1 MGWKAGVGEVC
12 LSLAA
17 VRYVRMRSAGTPWG
31 TKEVNIYMDGKGRG
45 GRPLS
50 DGRSRK
56 RKFVLDTLKDRRRTI
71 TFFKSHRGI
80 LVSGFLVV
88 AMVLLLF
95 GIASQFPGP
104 STADVPSGETAINYS
119 VFLSQVNAGNVLA
132 VTIRGDEVNA
142 LLQQPLAQS
151 GAQKTAQLSA
161 AQRSAQVEAW
171 TRYAGSFASSSSWN
185 SQTPAID
192 PARMVYTTVPATGS
206 DQLVPLLMSKHVSVT
221 TQPVEQTPA
230 WVGLIW
236 KFAPLLFLLV
246 LVAMV
251 LRPRKQA
258 RIPQNINEHIAQFTR
273 RRIRRFESGVP
284 QTPRDG
290 QGRKPS
296 GRVPR
301 PGNPPRSAFT
311 PAGAPAVRPLKLD
324 PPTTF
329 ADVAG
334 IDEVRVELEEIVQFL
349 RSPEKFDR
357 LGARIPRGALLVGPP
372 GTGKTLLARAV
383 AGEAGVPFFS
393 ISASEFVEMFVGVGA
408 SRVRDLF
415 NQARQVAPAVIFI
428 DEIDAVGR
436 KRAMKAMGNEERD
449 QTLNQ
454 LLVEMDG
461 FNASHAVVVLAATNR
476 VDILDKALLR
486 PGRFDRHIIVSL
498 PDRAGRQAILQIHT
512 AKTPLH
518 TDVSLER
525 LARLTTGMSGA
536 DLANLVNE
544 AALCAARKDLEVVD
558 HECFEDALA
567 RVQLGALRPL
577 VMSEEERRII
587 AYHEGGHA
595 LVAYHLKEADTVN
608 RVTILP
614 RGQSLGVTQF
624 VAEEDRYN
632 YSREML
638 MAKIAVG
645 LGGRVAEELT
655 LGRDHVTTGAENDFQ
670 VVTGLAKRMVTRW
683 GMSDE
688 VGVVFAAYDEAGAGL
703 NMSRVDLLSRTSHT
717 RTLALDASGCPVP
730 NGSTEFTHYF
740 ASSALSPLASDTPSS
755 SMATI
760 VDREVK
766 KIVDQGYDLARHILQ
781 EHFDQLQHLANALME
796 YEQIDRATF
805 EALMRE

>member
-1 MGWKAGVGEVC
+1 
-12 LSLAA
+12 
-17 VRYVRMRSAGTPWG
+17 
-31 TKEVNIYMDGKGRG
+31 MDGKGQS
-45 GRPLS
+45 GRS
-50 DGRSRK
+50 SGNGWSRK
-56 RKFVLDTLKDRRRTI
+56 RNSIWDTVKDRRRI
-71 TFFKSHRGI
+71 IKFFNTHRSI
-80 LVSGFLVV
+80 LVSGFFVV
-88 AMVLLLF
+88 AIVVLLF
-95 GIASQFPGP
+95 GIFSQFPSP
-104 STADVPSGETAINYS
+104 STEDVPSGETTINYS
-119 VFLSQVNAGNVLA
+119 TFLDQVNAGNVLA
-132 VTIRGDEVNA
+132 VTIRGNSASA
-142 LLQQPLAQS
+142 LLQRPLTQS
-151 GAQKTAQLSA
+151 SSQKTTGITPAERA
-161 AQRSAQVEAW
+161 AEIEAW
-171 TRYAGSFASSSSWN
+171 TRYTGSFTSSASWDTQAPN
-185 SQTPAID
+185 ID
-192 PARMVYTTVPATGS
+192 ASRQVYTDLPASGAAELT
-206 DQLVPLLMSKHVSVT
+206 PLLLSKHVTVT
-221 TQPVEQTPA
+221 TQTPQQTPA

-251 LRPRKQA
+251 LRPRKQPG
-258 RIPQNINEHIAQFTR
+258 RLPQNVNEHIAQFTKR
-273 RRIRRFESGVP
+273 QVRRFDGAAKPGSGP
-284 QTPRDG
+284 E
-290 QGRKPS
+290 RKTGAQPA
-296 GRVPR
+296 GKMGKV
-301 PGNPPRSAFT
+301 PRSAFT
-311 PAGAPAVRPLKLD
+311 PSGSAATVKPVRME

-415 NQARQVAPAVIFI
+415 SQARQVAPAVIFI

-461 FNASHAVVVLAATNR
+461 FNASQAVVVLAATNR

-486 PGRFDRHIIVSL
+486 PGRFDRHITVSL
-498 PDRAGRQAILQIHT
+498 PDRAGRQAILKIHT
-512 AKTPLH
+512 AKMPLH
-518 TDVSLER
+518 EEVSLER

-544 AALCAARKDLEVVD
+544 AALCAARKNLEVVD

-577 VMSEEERRII
+577 LMTEDERRII

-595 LVAYHLKEADTVN
+595 LVAYHLKDADTVN

-655 LGRDHVTTGAENDFQ
+655 LGREHVTTGAENDFQ

-703 NMSRVDLLSRTSHT
+703 NMSRVDLATRASRA
-717 RTLALDASGCPVP
+717 RTLALDADGFAVP
-730 NGSTEFTHYF
+730 NGRIEPASYL
-740 ASSALSPLASDTPSS
+740 ASSALAPATSGTPGS
-755 SMATI
+755 SMAVI

-766 KIVDQGYDLARHILQ
+766 KIVDQGYDLARRILQ
-781 EHFDQLQHLANALME
+781 EHFDQLQCLAEALME
-796 YEQIDRATF
+796 REQLDRAAF
-805 EALMRE
+805 EALMQA